1 MENMNMEEEK
11 KEKFLIKHLPT
22 ITLVTLPILLVS
34 LGYLWYSSYQYKQ
47 EQDILYTEIKAN
59 IQEKFETQTQL
70 LSSTTVALT
79 NTDRSLAESIAN
91 IEENL
96 SLTKSE
102 SLALSNT
109 LEDALNAE
117 KEKLAS
123 LKEETE
129 KIGGTVG
136 DLEKLSEI
144 DPELLMKYSKVFF
157 LNEHYV
163 PSDLSE
169 ILNKYLYSERET
181 KYFHTDAL
189 PYLTQMIDDALA
201 QGEVLYVKSAYRSF
215 NEQDNLK
222 EGYSIVYGED
232 TANTFSADQ
241 GYSEHQL
248 GTAVDFIT
256 TGLGGNLSIDFET
269 TSEYVWLQNNAYKY
283 GFSLSYPK
291 NNEYYVYEPWHWRF
305 VGVALATKLHNE
317 NKNFYDMDQ
326 RTIDEYLISLF
337 D

>member
-1 MENMNMEEEK
+1 MENMEEK
-11 KEKFLIKHLPT
+11 KENFFIKHLPT

-34 LGYLWYSSYQYKQ
+34 LGFLGYSSYRYKQ
-47 EQDILYTEIKAN
+47 EQAILYAEIKVN
-59 IQEKFETQTQL
+59 IQEKFEMQTRL
-70 LSSTTVALT
+70 LSSTTIALT
-79 NTDRSLAESIAN
+79 GTDRSLAQSIAI

-102 SLALSNT
+102 SLALSSA

-117 KEKLAS
+117 KQKLAS
-123 LKEETE
+123 LQEETE

-157 LNEHYV
+157 LNEHHV
-163 PSDLSE
+163 PSGLSE

-181 KYFHTDAL
+181 KYFHTNAL
-189 PYLTQMIDDALA
+189 PYLTLMIDDALA
-201 QGEVLYVKSAYRSF
+201 QNEVLYVKSAYRSF

-222 EGYSIVYGED
+222 EGFSLVYGEES
-232 TANTFSADQ
+232 ANTFSADQ

-248 GTAVDFIT
+248 GTAVDLIT
-256 TGLGGNLSIDFET
+256 TGFNGILSTDFDT
-269 TSEYVWLQNNAYKY
+269 TSESLWLQNNAYKY
-283 GFSLSYPK
+283 GFTLSYPK

-305 VGVALATKLHNE
+305 VGVALSTKLHDE
-317 NKNFYDMDQ
+317 NMNFYDMDQ

>member
-1 MENMNMEEEK
+1 MEEQK
-11 KEKFLIKHLPT
+11 KRPLTYFLPFIALWT
-22 ITLVTLPILLVS
+22 IPVLVIV
-34 LGYLWYSSYQYKQ
+34 LGYFIYDGYQYKK
-47 EQDILYTEIKAN
+47 EQAVHYIALE
-59 IQEKFETQTQL
+59 EKFEAQL
-70 LSSTTVALT
+70 LLQSQLLASSTKALS
-79 NTDRSLAESIAN
+79 DSIGI

-102 SLALSNT
+102 SLALSNA

-117 KEKLAS
+117 KQKLAS
-123 LKEETE
+123 LQKETANL
-129 KIGGTVG
+129 GGAVG

-144 DPELLMKYSKVFF
+144 DSELLMKYSKVFF

-163 PSDLSE
+163 PSSLSE

-181 KYFHTDAL
+181 KYFHTGAL
-189 PYLTQMIDDALA
+189 PHLTQMIDDALT
-201 QGEVLYVKSAYRSF
+201 QGKVLYVRSAYRSF

-222 EGYSIVYGED
+222 SHYTVTYGEN

-248 GTAVDFIT
+248 GTAVDLIT
-256 TGLGGNLSIDFET
+256 TGFEGILTEDFDT
-269 TSEYVWLQNNAYKY
+269 TDEYVWLKNNAHNY
-283 GFSLSYPK
+283 GFTLSYPK
-291 NNEYYVYEPWHWRF
+291 TNGYYVYEPWHWRF

-317 NKNFYDMDQ
+317 NINFYDMDQ
-326 RTIDEYLISLF
+326 RIIDEYLISIF

>member
-1 MENMNMEEEK
+1 MEEAEK
-11 KEKFLIKHLPT
+11 KENFLIKHLPT

-34 LGYLWYSSYQYKQ
+34 LGFLGYNSYQYKQ
-47 EQDILYTEIKAN
+47 KQDVLYAEIKVN
-59 IQEKFETQTQL
+59 IQEKFEMQTRL

-79 NTDRSLAESIAN
+79 SADRSLAQSIAI

-102 SLALSNT
+102 SLALSNA

-117 KEKLAS
+117 KQKLS
-123 LKEETE
+123 KLQEETANL
-129 KIGGTVG
+129 GGAVG

-144 DPELLMKYSKVFF
+144 DSELLMKYSKVFF

-163 PSDLSE
+163 PSGISE
-169 ILNKYLYSERET
+169 ILNKYLYSEQKT

-201 QGEVLYVKSAYRSF
+201 QDKVLYVKSAYRSF

-222 EGYSIVYGED
+222 EGYSVVYGEE

-248 GTAVDFIT
+248 GTAVDLIT
-256 TGLGGNLSIDFET
+256 TGLGGILSIDFET
-269 TSEYVWLQNNAYKY
+269 TGEYLWLQNNAYKY
-283 GFSLSYPK
+283 GFTLSYPK
-291 NNEYYVYEPWHWRF
+291 NNEYYIYEPWHWRF
-305 VGVALATKLHNE
+305 VGKALATKLHNE
-317 NKNFYDMDQ
+317 NINFYDMDQ

>member
-1 MENMNMEEEK
+1 ME
-11 KEKFLIKHLPT
+11 KEKENFFVKNLST
-22 ITLVTLPILLVS
+22 ITFIAIPILL
-34 LGYLWYSSYQYKQ
+34 LLIGYLWYSGNQYRQ
-47 EQDILYTEIKAN
+47 EQAVLYAEIKAN
-59 IQEKFETQTQL
+59 IQEKFEMQTQL

-79 NTDRSLAESIAN
+79 DTDRSLAESIAI

-102 SLALSNT
+102 SLALSNA

-123 LKEETE
+123 LQEETE

-163 PSDLSE
+163 PLGLSE
-169 ILNKYLYSERET
+169 ILNKYLYSEKET
-181 KYFHTDAL
+181 KYFHTNAL

-201 QGEVLYVKSAYRSF
+201 QGEILYVRSAYRSF

-222 EGYSIVYGED
+222 NGYSVIYGED

-248 GTAVDFIT
+248 GTAVDLIT
-256 TGLGGNLSIDFET
+256 TGLGGILSIDFET
-269 TSEYVWLQNNAYKY
+269 TSEYLWLQNNAYKY

-291 NNEYYVYEPWHWRF
+291 SNEYYVYEPWHWRF
-305 VGVALATKLHNE
+305 VGKSLAKKLHDE
-317 NKNFYDMDQ
+317 NINFYDMEQ
-326 RTIDEYLISLF
+326 RTIDEYLISIF

>member
-1 MENMNMEEEK
+1 MENTEEK
-11 KEKFLIKHLPT
+11 REEKENFLIKHLPT
-22 ITLVTLPILLVS
+22 ITLVTLPVLLVS
-34 LGYLWYSSYQYKQ
+34 LGYLWYNSYQYKQ
-47 EQDILYTEIKAN
+47 EQDILYAEIKAN
-59 IQEKFETQTQL
+59 IQEKFEMQTRL

-79 NTDRSLAESIAN
+79 STDRSLAESIAI

-102 SLALSNT
+102 SLALSNA

-144 DPELLMKYSKVFF
+144 DSELLMKYSKVFF

-163 PSDLSE
+163 PSGLSE
-169 ILNKYLYSERET
+169 ILNKYLYSEKET
-181 KYFHTDAL
+181 KYFHTNAL
-189 PYLTQMIDDALA
+189 PHLTLMINDALA
-201 QGEVLYVKSAYRSF
+201 QGEVLYVRSAYRSF

-222 EGYSIVYGED
+222 AMHERLSTV
-232 TANTFSADQ
+232 ADQ

-248 GTAVDFIT
+248 GTAVDLIT
-256 TGLGGNLSIDFET
+256 TGLGGVLSIDFET
-269 TSEYVWLQNNAYKY
+269 TSEYSWLQNNAYKY
-283 GFSLSYPK
+283 GFTLSYPK

-317 NKNFYDMDQ
+317 NMNFYDMDQ